1 MAHRRDDRW
10 LWLGT
15 AALLIIAFKSISYA
29 IHDTVR
35 LTEVEPLTTK
45 EQDEDQQRQPEDCT
59 QQIPI
64 TTQKPSSPISN
75 TTSQPQP

>member
-1 MAHRRDDRW
+1 MAHRIDDRW

-15 AALLIIAFKSISYA
+15 GALLFIAFKSISYA

-59 QQIPI
+59 Y
-64 TTQKPSSPISN
+64 
-75 TTSQPQP
+75 TSKETYRNARHL

>member
-1 MAHRRDDRW
+1 MTHRISDRW

-15 AALLIIAFKSISYA
+15 GVLLILAFRSISYA

-59 QQIPI
+59 KSSQQPK
-64 TTQKPSSPISN
+64 TKFSISN

>member
-1 MAHRRDDRW
+1 MAHRIDDRW

-15 AALLIIAFKSISYA
+15 GALLLIAYKSISYA

-45 EQDEDQQRQPEDCT
+45 KQDEDQQRQPEDCM
-59 QQIPI
+59 QNR
-64 TTQKPSSPISN
+64 TTDSLRHR
-75 TTSQPQP
+75 TTSQKIL

>member
-1 MAHRRDDRW
+1 MAHRIDDRW

-15 AALLIIAFKSISYA
+15 GALLLIAFKSISYA

-45 EQDEDQQRQPEDCT
+45 EQDEDQQRQPEDCM
-59 QQIPI
+59 QNQ
-64 TTQKPSSPISN
+64 TTDN
-75 TTSQPQP
+75 LRHGTTSQKIL

>member
-1 MAHRRDDRW
+1 MAHRIHDRW

-15 AALLIIAFKSISYA
+15 GVLLIIAFRSISYA

-35 LTEVEPLTTK
+35 LTEAEPLTTK

-59 QQIPI
+59 YII
-64 TTQKPSSPISN
+64 ESVE
-75 TTSQPQP
+75 TSKRLPQYG

>member
-1 MAHRRDDRW
+1 MAHHIHDRW

-15 AALLIIAFKSISYA
+15 GALLLIAFGSTSYA

-59 QQIPI
+59 HINLP
-64 TTQKPSSPISN
+64 TSRPNSSNNI
-75 TTSQPQP
+75 SQPQP

>member
-1 MAHRRDDRW
+1 MAHRIDDRW

-15 AALLIIAFKSISYA
+15 GALLFIAFKSISYA

-45 EQDEDQQRQPEDCT
+45 EQDEGQQKQPEDCT
-59 QQIPI
+59 CNPRPRHTNPLSINL
-64 TTQKPSSPISN
+64 T
-75 TTSQPQP
+75 